1 MKGKKTF
8 KMVACAMFA
17 ALTAVLAQFSVPI
30 GPVPISLA
38 TFSVFLA
45 GGILGAGGG
54 LVSQVIYILL
64 GAAGLPVFAGFSGG
78 AGIIAGPTGGYIVGY
93 AAGAWLIG
101 LMTERFGRK
110 VFPLAV
116 SMIAGMA
123 VCYFLGTV
131 WFIIVTKRTVW
142 ESMMICVFPF
152 LIGDALKIAVAA
164 VISTRLGVVYDRLN
178 QRAAAV

>member
-8 KMVACAMFA
+8 KMLTCAMFA
-17 ALTAVLAQFSVPI
+17 ALTAVLAQFSIPI

-45 GGILGAGGG
+45 GGILGASGG
-54 LVSQVIYILL
+54 LVSQVVYILL

-78 AGIIAGPTGGYIVGY
+78 AGVIAGPTGGYIVGY

-116 SMIAGMA
+116 SMAAGMA

-152 LIGDALKIAVAA
+152 LIGDVLKIAVASA
-164 VISTRLGVVYDRLN
+164 ISTRLGVVYDRLS